1 MLRPTLKAD
10 DFLVAASPAMR
21 TVVAAVEKFADGDAP
36 VLICGEHGT
45 GRELVAR
52 VLHRRGPRCGSKFVA
67 VRPTF
72 EDAPTSPTL
81 EGNARDGDACERAR
95 RALRAA
101 SGGTLLVKDVS
112 DLSASSQRTLRR
124 AIRDRRGDRSTTPVG
139 EVFDVQVVAT
149 ADLDLERAVDAAIVS
164 PELYELFEARR
175 IEVPP
180 LRDRSED
187 LPELFERWLK
197 HYAAEVGRTK
207 PTVSTRAYARLTAY
221 PWPGNVAELKSIAR
235 RLVVRVT
242 RSRLEAGD
250 VDEVLPVVAERV
262 PLEDLAFEEMVKSK
276 LAGLLARID
285 GYPVHDLYDKVL
297 ARVERPL
304 FDLVLAHTGGNQL
317 KAAEILGLNRNT
329 LRKKLADLGFDQTR
343 PGKKRTGREDRALDG
358 K

>member
-1 MLRPTLKAD
+1 MLRPSLKAA

-21 TVVAAVEKFADGDAP
+21 AVITAVDRYSDGDAP

-52 VLHRRGPRCGSKFVA
+52 VLHRRGPRGASRFVA

-72 EDAPTSPTL
+72 EDAPTSPSPSGGR
-81 EGNARDGDACERAR
+81 EGDACERAR

-112 DLSASSQRTLRR
+112 DLSASSQRTLKR
-124 AIRDRRGDRSTTPVG
+124 AIRDRRGGREG
-139 EVFDVQVVAT
+139 AEVFDVQVVAT
-149 ADLDLERAVDAAIVS
+149 ADLDLDRAVDAEIVS
-164 PELYELFEARR
+164 PELYQLFAGRR

-180 LRDRSED
+180 LRDRTED
-187 LPELFERWLK
+187 LPELFERWIK
-197 HYAAEVGRTK
+197 HYAAEIGRSK
-207 PTVSTRAYARLTAY
+207 LTVSSRAVARLTAY

-242 RSRLEAGD
+242 RARLEAGD
-250 VDEVLPVVAERV
+250 VDEVLPIVAERV
-262 PLEDLAFEEMVKSK
+262 PLEDLAFEEMVKAK

-285 GYPVHDLYDKVL
+285 GYPVHDLYEKVL

-329 LRKKLADLGFDQTR
+329 LRKKLAGLGIDQT
-343 PGKKRTGREDRALDG
+343 KKRAGREDRALDST
-358 K
+358 

>member
-10 DFLVAASPAMR
+10 EFLVAESLAMR
-21 TVVAAVEKFADGDAP
+21 AVVTAVARYADGDAP

-52 VLHRRGPRCGSKFVA
+52 VLHRRGPRGSCRFVA

-72 EDAPTSPTL
+72 EDAPTSPTPS
-81 EGNARDGDACERAR
+81 ASDRDGDACERAQ

-112 DLSASSQRTLRR
+112 DLSASSQRTLKR
-124 AIRDRRGDRSTTPVG
+124 AIRERRDAREGG
-139 EVFDVQVVAT
+139 ELFDVQVVAT
-149 ADLDLERAVDAAIVS
+149 AEPDLDRAVSAEIVS
-164 PELYELFEARR
+164 PELYQLFAGRR

-180 LRDRSED
+180 LRDRTED
-187 LPELFERWLK
+187 LPQLFERWIR
-197 HYAAEVGRTK
+197 HYAAEIGR
-207 PTVSTRAYARLTAY
+207 STLTISSRAYARLTAY

-242 RSRLEAGD
+242 GGRLEAGD

-262 PLEDLAFEEMVKSK
+262 PLEDLAFEDMVKAK

-329 LRKKLADLGFDQTR
+329 LRKKLANLGIPQN
-343 PGKKRTGREDRALDG
+343 KKRTGREDRALDG

>member
-1 MLRPTLKAD
+1 MLRPSLKAD
-10 DFLVAASPAMR
+10 DFLVAESPAMR
-21 TVVAAVEKFADGDAP
+21 AVMTAVDRYADGDAP

-52 VLHRRGPRCGSKFVA
+52 VLHRRGPRCASRFVA

-72 EDAPTSPTL
+72 EDAPVPV
-81 EGNARDGDACERAR
+81 GGVRDPDACERAR
-95 RALRAA
+95 RALRSAT
-101 SGGTLLVKDVS
+101 GGTLLVKDVS
-112 DLSASSQRTLRR
+112 DLSASSQKTLRR
-124 AIRDRRGDRSTTPVG
+124 AIRDRRGEREG
-139 EVFDVQVVAT
+139 AEVFDVQVVAT
-149 ADLDLERAVDAAIVS
+149 ADLDLERAVEAEIVS
-164 PELYELFEARR
+164 PELYQLFAARK

-180 LRDRSED
+180 LRDRIDD
-187 LPELFERWLK
+187 LPELFERWIK
-197 HYAAEVGRTK
+197 HYAAEMGRNK
-207 PTVSTRAYARLTAY
+207 PSVSSRAIARLTAY

-242 RSRLEAGD
+242 RAKLEAGD
-250 VDEVLPVVAERV
+250 VDEVLPVVAARV

-276 LAGLLARID
+276 LSGLLARID
-285 GYPVHDLYDKVL
+285 GYPVFDLYDKVL

-329 LRKKLADLGFDQTR
+329 LRKKLADLGLEQ
-343 PGKKRTGREDRALDG
+343 PKIKKKPKGRTSREERALDG

>member
-1 MLRPTLKAD
+1 MLRTTLKAD
-10 DFLVAASPAMR
+10 DFL
-21 TVVAAVEKFADGDAP
+21 VAAVEKFADGDAP

-52 VLHRRGPRCGSKFVA
+52 VLHRRGPRCGSRFVA

-81 EGNARDGDACERAR
+81 DGNARDGDACERAR

-124 AIRDRRGDRSTTPVG
+124 AIRDRRGDRSTTPAG

-197 HYAAEVGRTK
+197 HYAAEVGRAK

-221 PWPGNVAELKSIAR
+221 P
-235 RLVVRVT
+235 
-242 RSRLEAGD
+242 
-250 VDEVLPVVAERV
+250 
-262 PLEDLAFEEMVKSK
+262 
-276 LAGLLARID
+276 
-285 GYPVHDLYDKVL
+285 
-297 ARVERPL
+297 
-304 FDLVLAHTGGNQL
+304 
-317 KAAEILGLNRNT
+317 
-329 LRKKLADLGFDQTR
+329 
-343 PGKKRTGREDRALDG
+343 
-358 K
+358 